1 MRQVAGS
8 TLVGVAHSHL
18 PLTYMIVD
26 IAFGKTILQGR
37 EWAGTRQESMDIRGG
52 MYQAVLDYFL
62 EAWANSPRRMP
73 FSLCLLKQ
81 YEVWIRWSPP
91 FCSGAI
97 RLQMI
102 SEQVLVLAL
111 VLQPLVHNALP
122 NPHILLVGK
131 LHLARAAKEVR
142 ILTLVVFGVQSSGKT
157 SFIEALLKFPVGYTH
172 RSTGTRCP
180 VRYILRNSPTATW
193 TVGGMVC
200 DTREDVRKC
209 VSDYMKQLATSN
221 KFENNPLK
229 VEIFEPARIDMDITD
244 LPGLKDKN
252 EPDAEEIRAITVSYL
267 TSDDVFPVVLCKA
280 EKSHETQ
287 LDLDSLSELG
297 LDPKKALIVANYF
310 NKQIG
315 DFSAV
320 SELNTY
326 CSGYQA
332 KYPQIRFVMLQP
344 QDGINKDGMKF
355 QELSDYYENL
365 AEKEKQAL
373 DQHVERMEKDV
384 RLKPSVTK
392 NIGVTS
398 AFDFMH
404 AQLHRWMQDNRDRIR
419 DALQERRRQLQD
431 EMAALEAALGEGEDV
446 RKLWR
451 YYILDFQRVLSAIY
465 EAKQIHVRDVHD
477 TSRYG
482 KGMDWAF
489 TTDDLEVGRTFQEVE
504 QLIPDSDRKAWT
516 MDYEALEEQLQGTH
530 TGRLLG
536 WRLAA
541 HAGFA
546 RLLHVVGYMIMR
558 HGLRPLSLSEMY
570 SKNAHDNSGLT
581 HTFNKHAVLKQLVVE
596 KMFDLQNLMQA
607 ALSHVEALY
616 KAPVEAVQE
625 IVQRS
630 HPSVMSHHAFRARL
644 SEVFGQLL
652 VDKLE
657 AAKAVLHHLIKQKTS
672 FFGVDLTSRL
682 IALVALAPLR
692 QDVFQ
697 QKPSVFENEIQMEND
712 EKGSGESASTTASSN
727 SQKNL
732 HQTRDV
738 SHRHST
744 STSDSAVPARYHPHR
759 EAVLSVKRALH
770 KTRSQFCTI
779 DFIEGG
785 LQDLSPEEYRTL
797 DEKEFNNDAE
807 QYFYVLKGLLVLEV
821 ESTLHTH
828 LFGFLQSDLAT
839 SVGKQMLEVVDGLTD
854 DEVKELKGDD
864 DDSRHRLEELKPQC
878 EVLEEALKKL
888 GGTGADAPS
897 AGTKSNPYTSANVPT
912 AVINGELT
920 CNGMDLSKIAGY
932 PAWNRT
938 FWSHARAEVAQAFD
952 IQESQVDVCK
962 CGNHSIGFC
971 LKLRGDN
978 LPMKKQKMEEKIA
991 KHSRG
996 VIMSRCADTYVRAL
1010 GLDENMKTVV
1020 GTVHAATVSGSS
1032 HKVQEERKKAKD
1044 EAKEQTEQAQ
1054 KAEGLDDY
1062 SLRCLSNGE
1071 FLGNSVLQAL
1081 ISARVNIASHFKKQA
1096 KHYEVPEKNSKMYLF
1111 EAQDFPGAIGVLA
1124 TGKMTPIFQ
1133 HRRAFT
1139 TMQGATPKQPNL
1151 AWINSLTL
1159 NDRKKDVLNDW
1170 IKPVEEWAD
1179 SHGDDTFLQWAA
1191 TWVLDSLRGSS
1202 DKIGTIQRRLAWP
1215 LRKAWSDYHKVPGVD
1230 MPIWKRGGF
1239 SPTTSWV
1246 ATSIGQ
1252 APTLR
1257 QLTDLLL
1264 EVVCK
1269 IFPKRHAK
1277 QSGVG
1282 TAASCIASFAK
1293 WRRRLSVLRLH
1304 RLILNKPFAHSRMPP
1319 LTLDLQLLTAPAD
1332 DFFVFC
1338 MLDDI

>member
-1 MRQVAGS
+1 MHRFAQVEHYCIYDVSLRRGAEI
-8 TLVGVAHSHL
+8 GVSEDAQINCCAPVHWDSRGAKPDFAILIGHL
-18 PLTYMIVD
+18 GCTKP
-26 IAFGKTILQGR
+26 
-37 EWAGTRQESMDIRGG
+37 IRGYARLPG
-52 MYQAVLDYFL
+52 GNTLHDLLDV
-62 EAWANSPRRMP
+62 NSR
-73 FSLCLLKQ
+73 LKGQ
-81 YEVWIRWSPP
+81 
-91 FCSGAI
+91 
-97 RLQMI
+97 
-102 SEQVLVLAL
+102 
-111 VLQPLVHNALP
+111 
-122 NPHILLVGK
+122 HI
-131 LHLARAAKEVR
+131 VR

-1054 KAEGLDDY
+1054 KAEGTAQRRPFQFVVKWIGARNFHLHHARAVNRRGHNRFLLGCFSTAMACFDELPNGLIVFQAVALAETRVQLYQAVQQDAAEDTKRKREFWDHLSEQTLEVDSPY
-1062 SLRCLSNGE
+1062 SLIIVGDLNARLDKDIDPTGVHVGSETWGKRLSIDSPERDNAVYLLE
-1071 FLGNSVLQAL
+1071 FLQSFDMKLPQTFMSSSPARKVTYKETSCTDHLLRDPEVMNWTTLDYVISNLSPSFEITDLGSIPGNELADQM
-1081 ISARVNIASHFKKQA
+1081 ARAGKSFQ
-1096 KHYEVPEKNSKMYLF
+1096 EVYQEIRQVGK
-1111 EAQDFPGAIGVLA
+1111 A
-1124 TGKMTPIFQ
+1124 TGPDGIPAELIKRAPYVVQTFILSHYNKCLRTGSIPDAWLLSEVVMLVKDARKDTLSLDNYRPI
-1133 HRRAFT
+1133 
-1139 TMQGATPKQPNL
+1139 
-1151 AWINSLTL
+1151 SLT
-1159 NDRKKDVLNDW
+1159 DVFYKLYVN
-1170 IKPVEEWAD
+1170 
-1179 SHGDDTFLQWAA
+1179 
-1191 TWVLDSLRGSS
+1191 
-1202 DKIGTIQRRLAWP
+1202 
-1215 LRKAWSDYHKVPGVD
+1215 
-1230 MPIWKRGGF
+1230 
-1239 SPTTSWV
+1239 
-1246 ATSIGQ
+1246 
-1252 APTLR
+1252 
-1257 QLTDLLL
+1257 
-1264 EVVCK
+1264 
-1269 IFPKRHAK
+1269 
-1277 QSGVG
+1277 
-1282 TAASCIASFAK
+1282 
-1293 WRRRLSVLRLH
+1293 RRLSQFTYCVG
-1304 RLILNKPFAHSRMPP
+1304 
-1319 LTLDLQLLTAPAD
+1319 
-1332 DFFVFC
+1332 
-1338 MLDDI
+1338 